1 MTARPTDS
9 PYLRA
14 LEDRVLIYDG
24 AMGTSIQR
32 FNLTPDDFGGKAL
45 EGCNDNLVLTR
56 PDVIQAIHES
66 FLAVGCDV
74 VETCTFQ
81 STPRRL
87 EEWGLGDKVRDINV
101 AAAKI
106 ARAAADKHSTPDKPR
121 FVAASMGPTGML
133 PSSSDPTLGN
143 ITYEEL
149 ARNFH
154 DQAQY
159 LIEGGVDLL
168 LIETTQDILELK
180 AAVAG
185 IEQLFKEIGRRIP
198 IQAQVTLDVSGR
210 MLLGTDIA
218 SAMTTLESL
227 GVDVIGLN
235 CSTGPEHMRE
245 PIRYLSENATLPLSV
260 IPNAGLPLNTGVG
273 EAVYP
278 LEPGP
283 MAEALAEFVKDF
295 GVRIVGGCCGTT
307 PAHLEA
313 VVKAVHEVEK
323 KRATVGPRAE
333 VGGNGKRVRHHKVPR
348 VSSAMRAIT
357 LHQDPPPLLVGERV
371 NSQGS
376 RKVKR
381 LLLADDYEGILE
393 VARDQVDSGA
403 HVLDVCVALTER
415 ADEAEQ
421 MSKVVKLLSMS
432 VETPLVI
439 DSTEANVIEAALE
452 HIPGRGI
459 VNSINMENGRKR
471 IDSVVPLV
479 KKHGAAVIALTIDEV
494 GMAKTRERKLEVA
507 KAIYTI
513 VVDEYGLAPE
523 DIIYDALTFTL
534 ATGDAEWI
542 DSGHETIEGIRLIK
556 RELPGVSTILG
567 VSNVSFG
574 LTPEARAV
582 LNSVFLHHCV
592 AAGLDAAIVNP
603 AHITPYAE
611 ISEVERELANDLV
624 FNKRPDAL
632 QRFIEYFSKEE
643 GAEKTEA
650 AEKADPTAGMSPEQ
664 VIHWMILHRKKEG
677 IEDRLDAA
685 GVRENPV
692 RVLNEVLLPAMKE
705 VGDKFGAGELILP
718 FVLQSA
724 EVMKKAVK
732 HLEQFLEKAEGYTK
746 GKVVLATVYGDVH
759 DIGKSLVNTIL
770 SNNGYTVYDLGKQ
783 VPVNTI
789 LEKAVEVEADAIGLS
804 ALLVSTSKQMPLAV
818 KELDK
823 RGMKI
828 PVLIG
833 GAAINRRFGRRALF
847 VEDEREYDAGVF
859 YCKDAFEGLETM
871 DKLQDPASRED
882 FIATNLETAR
892 TDVFLRST
900 VGKEISSGDSGGE
913 RSDVAADNLVP
924 ASPFWGTRVLRDIPI
939 DEVFELLDLDELYRL
954 QWGARG
960 SGEKYDDTIR
970 NEFEPA
976 LERLKKD
983 AKANGWVKPQAVYG
997 YFPAQSL
1004 GNDVIIY
1011 DPAAYSSDGGSLREI
1026 ARFHF
1031 PRMVGRERL
1040 CLADYIRSTESG
1052 DVDVVPIQIVTVGKE
1067 ATLHF
1072 EKLQGNNEYTEAF
1085 YSHGLAVE
1093 AAEAVAEWMHRRIKK
1108 ELGIEA
1114 PHKFEDDQPARGGKR
1129 YSWGYGACPDLDDH
1143 AVAFKLLP
1151 AKEALGMDLTESFQ
1165 ILPEQ
1170 STAAI
1175 IIHHPEAKYYA
1186 VRGQVDDAGARAESA
1201 NAAAYAKGASA
1212 SKDDNAAILKNAATE
1227 ESDTVD
1233 EAAALERA
1241 ESGEISLAEARN
1253 DT

>member
-1 MTARPTDS
+1 MIEPGIES
-9 PYLRA
+9 PYLTA
-14 LEDRVLIYDG
+14 LSRRVLVYDG
-24 AMGTSIQR
+24 AMGTNIQR
-32 FNLTPDDFGGKAL
+32 YNLSAEDFGGKSL

-56 PDVIQAIHES
+56 PDVIRAIHES

-87 EEWGLGDKVRDINV
+87 HEWGLGDKVREINV
-101 AAAKI
+101 GAARL
-106 ARAAADKHSTPDKPR
+106 ARAACDKYATTDRPR

-133 PSSSDPTLGN
+133 PSSSDPVLSKISYAELSDN
-143 ITYEEL
+143 YYE
-149 ARNFH
+149 
-154 DQAQY
+154 QAKH
-159 LIEGGVDLL
+159 LVEGGVDLL
-168 LIETTQDILELK
+168 LIETSQDILEVK

-185 IEQLFKEIGRRIP
+185 IERLFTEIDRRIP
-198 IQAQVTLDVSGR
+198 IQTQITLDISGR

-218 SAMTTLESL
+218 SAMTTLEAL
-227 GVDVIGLN
+227 NVDVIGLN

-245 PIRYLSENATLPLSV
+245 PIRYLSEHATLPLSV

-278 LEPGP
+278 LKPEP
-283 MAEALAEFVKDF
+283 MAQALSEFVRDF

-307 PAHLEA
+307 PEHLAAIVGA
-313 VVKAVHEVEK
+313 VRKVESES
-323 KRATVGPRAE
+323 RPAPRAQ
-333 VGGNGKRVRHHKVPR
+333 HVPR

-393 VARDQVDSGA
+393 VAREQVDSGA

-415 ADEAEQ
+415 GDEAEQ

-459 VNSINMENGRKR
+459 VNSINMENGRVR
-471 IDSVVPLV
+471 IDAVVPLV
-479 KKHGAAVIALTIDEV
+479 KKHGAAVIALTIDEI

-507 KAIYTI
+507 KKIYDI
-513 VVDEYGLAPE
+513 VVGEYGLSPE
-523 DIIYDALTFTL
+523 DLIYDALTFTL
-534 ATGDAEWI
+534 ATGDEEWI
-542 DSGHETIEGIRLIK
+542 NSGKETVEGIRLIK

-574 LTPEARAV
+574 LTPETRSV

-592 AAGLDAAIVNP
+592 QAGLDAAIVNP
-603 AHITPYAE
+603 AHIRPYAE
-611 ISEVERELANDLV
+611 ISAEEREMADDLV

-632 QRFIEYFSKEE
+632 QRFIEYFANTGGSASSTQVEKE
-643 GAEKTEA
+643 
-650 AEKADPTAGMSPEQ
+650 DPTAGMTAEQ
-664 VIHWMILHRKKEG
+664 KIHWMILHRKKEG
-677 IEDRLDAA
+677 IEEQLDAA
-685 GVRENPV
+685 EVRKHPV
-692 RVLNEVLLPAMKE
+692 RVLNDVLLPAMKE

-770 SNNGYTVYDLGKQ
+770 SNNGYTVFDLGKQ

-789 LEKAVEVEADAIGLS
+789 LDKAVEVGADAIGLS
-804 ALLVSTSKQMPLAV
+804 ALLVSTSKQMPLCV

-823 RGMKI
+823 RGI
-828 PVLIG
+828 QVPVLIG

-847 VEDEREYDAGVF
+847 VEGERAYDSGVF

-871 DKLQDPASRED
+871 DVLQDPERRKK
-882 FIATNLETAR
+882 FVIKNLDDAR
-892 TDVFLRST
+892 NDVFLRT
-900 VGKEISSGDSGGE
+900 AVGKDIGVGDSAGT
-913 RSDVAADNLVP
+913 RSDVAANNPLP
-924 ASPFWGTRVLRDIPI
+924 SPPFWGTRVIRDIPL

-954 QWGARG
+954 QWGGRG
-960 SGEKYDDTIR
+960 SGDQYKSAVK
-970 NEFEPA
+970 NEFEPT
-976 LERLKKD
+976 LERLKRD
-983 AKANGWVKPQAVYG
+983 AKKNGWIKPEVVYG
-997 YFPAQSL
+997 YFPAQSQ
-1004 GNDVIIY
+1004 GNDVIVY

-1040 CLADYIRSTESG
+1040 CLADYIRSVDSG
-1052 DVDVVPIQIVTVGKE
+1052 DVDVLPLQIVTVGKE
-1067 ATLHF
+1067 STKRF
-1072 EKLQGNNEYTEAF
+1072 EELQAKNEYSEAF
-1085 YSHGLAVE
+1085 YSHGLSVE
-1093 AAEAVAEWMHRRIKK
+1093 SAEAVAEWAHRRIKK
-1108 ELGIEA
+1108 ELSV
-1114 PHKFEDDQPARGGKR
+1114 PTGKR

-1143 AVAFKLLP
+1143 ATVFKLLP
-1151 AKEALGMDLTESFQ
+1151 AAEALGMDLTEAFQ
-1165 ILPEQ
+1165 LLPEQ
-1170 STAAI
+1170 STAAV

-1186 VRGQVDDAGARAESA
+1186 VRGTGAGAEAEA
-1201 NAAAYAKGASA
+1201 EG
-1212 SKDDNAAILKNAATE
+1212 
-1227 ESDTVD
+1227 
-1233 EAAALERA
+1233 EAAVA
-1241 ESGEISLAEARN
+1241 
-1253 DT
+1253 

>member
-1 MTARPTDS
+1 MTRNKVDS
-9 PYLRA
+9 PYLKA
-14 LEDRVLIYDG
+14 LESRVLVYDG

-32 FNLTPDDFGGKAL
+32 FNLTPDDFGGKSL
-45 EGCNDNLVLTR
+45 EGCNDHLVITR
-56 PDVIQAIHES
+56 PDVIQSIHES
-66 FLAVGCDV
+66 FLEVGCDV

-87 EEWGLGDKVRDINV
+87 EEWGLGDKVREINV
-101 AAAKI
+101 AAAQV
-106 ARAAADKHSTPDKPR
+106 ARAAADKYSTPDKPR

-133 PSSSDPTLGN
+133 PSSSDPALGN
-143 ITYEEL
+143 ITFDEL
-149 ARNFH
+149 AKNFH

-168 LIETTQDILELK
+168 LIETSQDILEVK

-185 IEQLFKEIGRRIP
+185 IEQLFSEIGRRIP
-198 IQAQVTLDVSGR
+198 LQAQVTLDVSGR

-245 PIRYLSENATLPLSV
+245 PVRYLSENATLPLSV

-283 MAEALAEFVKDF
+283 MAQSLAEFVKDF

-307 PAHLEA
+307 PAHLDA
-313 VVKAVHEVEK
+313 VVKAVAAV
-323 KRATVGPRAE
+323 APRAE
-333 VGGNGKRVRHHKVPR
+333 VGIGGVQRRQRQQRKTPR

-376 RKVKR
+376 RKVTR

-439 DSTEANVIEAALE
+439 DSTEANVIESALE

-471 IDSVVPLV
+471 IDAVVPLV
-479 KKHGAAVIALTIDEV
+479 KKHGAAVIALTIDEI

-507 KAIYTI
+507 RKIYTI
-513 VVDEYGLAPE
+513 VVDEYGLQPE
-523 DIIYDALTFTL
+523 DLIYDALTFTL

-542 DSGHETIEGIRLIK
+542 ESGKETIEGIRLIK

-611 ISEVERELANDLV
+611 IPEEERKLANDLV
-624 FNKRPDAL
+624 FNASPDAL
-632 QRFIEYFSKEE
+632 QKYIEHFSSSGTAERVE
-643 GAEKTEA
+643 GAEKV
-650 AEKADPTAGMSPEQ
+650 DVTAGMSADEK
-664 VIHWMILHRKKEG
+664 IHWMILHRKKEN
-677 IEDRLDAA
+677 IEDVLDAA

-692 RVLNEVLLPAMKE
+692 RVLNDVLLPAMKE

-789 LEKAVEVEADAIGLS
+789 LEKATEVDADAIGLS

-847 VEDEREYDAGVF
+847 VEEEREYDAGVF

-871 DKLQDPASRED
+871 DKLQDAESRED
-882 FIATNLETAR
+882 FIASNLEAAR
-892 TDVFLRST
+892 ADIFLKAQ
-900 VGKEISSGDSGGE
+900 VGKDITSGDQAGK
-913 RSDVAADNLVP
+913 RSDVAANNP
-924 ASPFWGTRVLRDIPI
+924 IPTPPFWGTRVLRDIPI
-939 DEVFELLDLDELYRL
+939 DEVFDLLDLDELYRL

-960 SGEKYDDTIR
+960 SGEQYNKTVR
-970 NEFEPA
+970 EEFEPA
-976 LERLKKD
+976 LERLKQD
-983 AKANGWVKPQAVYG
+983 AKTNGWIKPQAVYG
-997 YFPAQSL
+997 YFPTQSV
-1004 GNDVIIY
+1004 GNDIIVY
-1011 DPAAYSSDGGSLREI
+1011 DPAAYASDGASLREI

-1040 CLADYIRSTESG
+1040 CLADYIRSS
-1052 DVDVVPIQIVTVGKE
+1052 DSDQVDVVPLQIVTVGDE
-1067 ATLHF
+1067 ATRHF
-1072 EKLQGNNEYTEAF
+1072 ETLQGAHEYTEAF
-1085 YSHGLAVE
+1085 YSHGLSVE
-1093 AAEAVAEWMHRRIKK
+1093 SAEAVAEWMHRRIKK
-1108 ELGIEA
+1108 ELGIEGA
-1114 PHKFEDDQPARGGKR
+1114 HKFEGEKTTGGKR

-1143 AVAFKLLP
+1143 SVVFKLLP
-1151 AKEALGMDLTESFQ
+1151 AKEALGMDYTESFQ
-1165 ILPEQ
+1165 LLPEQ

-1175 IIHHPEAKYYA
+1175 IIHHPEAKYFA
-1186 VRGQVDDAGARAESA
+1186 VRGQAP
-1201 NAAAYAKGASA
+1201 SA
-1212 SKDDNAAILKNAATE
+1212 STVNEDVALDRAAE
-1227 ESDTVD
+1227 
-1233 EAAALERA
+1233 
-1241 ESGEISLAEARN
+1241 GEISLAEARV

>member
-1 MTARPTDS
+1 MAERKFES
-9 PYLRA
+9 RYLDELNR
-14 LEDRVLIYDG
+14 RVLIYDG
-24 AMGTSIQR
+24 AMGTNIQR
-32 FNLTPDDFGGKAL
+32 YHLSAEDFGGKAL
-45 EGCNDNLVLTR
+45 EGCNDHLVLTR
-56 PDVIQAIHES
+56 PDVIQEIHES
-66 FLAVGCDV
+66 FLKVGCDV

-87 EEWGLGDKVRDINV
+87 HEWGLGDKVREINV
-101 AAAKI
+101 AAARL
-106 ARAAADKHSTPDKPR
+106 ARAAADKYATADKPR

-133 PSSSDPTLGN
+133 PSSSDPVLSQ
-143 ITYEEL
+143 ITYNEL
-149 ARNFH
+149 ASNYYE
-154 DQAQY
+154 QAKY
-159 LIEGGVDLL
+159 LVEGGVDLL
-168 LIETTQDILELK
+168 LIETSQDILEVK

-185 IEQLFKEIGRRIP
+185 IEKLFAEIGRRIP

-218 SAMTTLESL
+218 SAMTTLEAL
-227 GVDVIGLN
+227 KVDVIGLN

-245 PIRYLSENATLPLSV
+245 PIRYLSEHATLPLSV

-278 LEPGP
+278 LEPAP
-283 MAEALAEFVKDF
+283 MADALSEFVRDF

-307 PAHLEA
+307 PEHLSAIVEA
-313 VVKAVHEVEK
+313 VHKAEPQSKPQQPSH
-323 KRATVGPRAE
+323 
-333 VGGNGKRVRHHKVPR
+333 VPR

-471 IDSVVPLV
+471 IDAVVPLV

-507 KAIYTI
+507 RKIYDI
-513 VVDEYGLAPE
+513 VVGEYGLAPE

-542 DSGHETIEGIRLIK
+542 ESGKETIEGIRLIK

-574 LTPEARAV
+574 LSPDARGV

-592 AAGLDAAIVNP
+592 QAGLDAAIVNP
-603 AHITPYAE
+603 AHIRPYAE
-611 ISEVERELANDLV
+611 ISQAERELADDLV

-632 QRFIEYFSKEE
+632 QRFIEHFASAGE
-643 GAEKTEA
+643 GATAGQVEKE
-650 AEKADPTAGMSPEQ
+650 DPTAGMTPDQ
-664 VIHWMILHRKKEG
+664 RIHWMILHRKKEG
-677 IEDRLDAA
+677 IEEQLDAA

-732 HLEQFLEKAEGYTK
+732 HLEQFLEKAEGFTK

-789 LEKAVEVEADAIGLS
+789 LDKAVEVGADAIGLS
-804 ALLVSTSKQMPLAV
+804 ALLVSTSKQMPLCV
-818 KELDK
+818 QELDK
-823 RGMKI
+823 RGMNI

-847 VEDEREYDAGVF
+847 VDGDRHYGSGVF

-871 DKLQDPASRED
+871 DVLQDPKRRKE
-882 FIATNLETAR
+882 FVIKNLEDAR
-892 TDVFLRST
+892 NDVFLKTT
-900 VGKEISSGDSGGE
+900 VGKDIAVGDAGGE
-913 RSDVAADNLVP
+913 RSDVASNNPVP
-924 ASPFWGTRVLRDIPI
+924 KPPFWGTRVLRDIPL
-939 DEVFELLDLDELYRL
+939 DEVFDLLDLDELYRL

-960 SGEKYDDTIR
+960 SGDAYKQTVKK
-970 NEFEPA
+970 EFEPA

-983 AKANGWVKPQAVYG
+983 AKQNGWIKPQVVYG
-997 YFPAQSL
+997 YFPAQSK
-1004 GNDVIIY
+1004 GNDIIIY

-1040 CLADYIRSTESG
+1040 CLADYVRSVDSG
-1052 DVDVVPIQIVTVGKE
+1052 DVDVVPLQVVTVGNE
-1067 ATLHF
+1067 ATKRF
-1072 EKLQGNNEYTEAF
+1072 EELQGKHEYTEAF
-1085 YSHGLAVE
+1085 YSHGLSVE
-1093 AAEAVAEWMHRRIKK
+1093 TAEAVAEWAHRRIKG
-1108 ELGIEA
+1108 ELGV
-1114 PHKFEDDQPARGGKR
+1114 GSGKR

-1143 AVAFKLLP
+1143 TVVFKLLP
-1151 AKEALGMDLTESFQ
+1151 AREALGMDLTEAFQ
-1165 ILPEQ
+1165 LLPEQ
-1170 STAAI
+1170 STAAVI
-1175 IIHHPEAKYYA
+1175 MHHPEAKYYA
-1186 VRGQVDDAGARAESA
+1186 VRGSGAQAGAQ
-1201 NAAAYAKGASA
+1201 
-1212 SKDDNAAILKNAATE
+1212 
-1227 ESDTVD
+1227 
-1233 EAAALERA
+1233 EAAVA
-1241 ESGEISLAEARN
+1241 
-1253 DT
+1253 

>member
-1 MTARPTDS
+1 MTETRTDS
-9 PYLRA
+9 PYLQA
-14 LEDRVLIYDG
+14 LEHRVLVYDG
-24 AMGTSIQR
+24 AMGTNIQR
-32 FNLTPDDFGGKAL
+32 YNLSAEDFGGKEL
-45 EGCNDNLVLTR
+45 EGCNDHLVLTR
-56 PDVIQAIHES
+56 PDVIREIHES

-87 EEWGLGDKVRDINV
+87 HEWGLGDKVREINV
-101 AAAKI
+101 AAARL
-106 ARAAADKHSTPDKPR
+106 ARAAADKYSTPEKPR

-133 PSSSDPTLGN
+133 PSSSDPMLSQ
-143 ITYEEL
+143 ITYDEL
-149 ARNFH
+149 AENYYE
-154 DQAQY
+154 QAKY
-159 LIEGGVDLL
+159 LVEGGVDLL
-168 LIETTQDILELK
+168 LIETSQDILEVK

-185 IEQLFKEIGRRIP
+185 IQKLFDELGRRLP
-198 IQAQVTLDVSGR
+198 IQTQVTLDVSGR

-227 GVDVIGLN
+227 KVDVIGLN

-245 PIRYLSENATLPLSV
+245 PVRYLSEHATLPLSV

-278 LEPGP
+278 LEPAP
-283 MAEALAEFVKDF
+283 MAAALSEFVKDF

-307 PAHLEA
+307 PAHLSAIVEA
-313 VVKAVHEVEK
+313 VRKAEPEAKPAH
-323 KRATVGPRAE
+323 PS
-333 VGGNGKRVRHHKVPR
+333 HVPR

-371 NSQGS
+371 NAQGS

-381 LLLADDYEGILE
+381 FLLADDYEGILE
-393 VARDQVDSGA
+393 VAREQVDSGA

-471 IDSVVPLV
+471 IDAVVPLV
-479 KKHGAAVIALTIDEV
+479 KKHGAAVIALTIDEI

-507 KAIYTI
+507 KKIYDI
-513 VVDEYGLAPE
+513 VVGEYGLAPE

-542 DSGHETIEGIRLIK
+542 DSGKETIEGIRLIK

-574 LTPEARAV
+574 LSPEARGV

-592 AAGLDAAIVNP
+592 QAGLDAAIVNP
-603 AHITPYAE
+603 AHIRPYAE
-611 ISEVERELANDLV
+611 ISKEERELADDLV

-632 QRFIEYFSKEE
+632 QRFIEHFANTGAGGATAQVEKE
-643 GAEKTEA
+643 
-650 AEKADPTAGMSPEQ
+650 DPTAGMKPDQ
-664 VIHWMILHRKKEG
+664 RIHWMILHRKKEG
-677 IEDRLDAA
+677 IEEQLDAA
-685 GVRENPV
+685 GVRDNPV
-692 RVLNEVLLPAMKE
+692 RVLNDVLLPAMKE

-732 HLEQFLEKAEGYTK
+732 HLEQFLEKAEEFTK

-770 SNNGYTVYDLGKQ
+770 SNNGYTVFDLGKQ

-789 LEKAVEVEADAIGLS
+789 LDKAVEVGADAIGLS
-804 ALLVSTSKQMPLAV
+804 ALLVSTSKQMPLCV
-818 KELDK
+818 QELDK
-823 RGMKI
+823 RGMQI

-847 VEDEREYDAGVF
+847 VEGERPYDSGVF

-871 DKLQDPASRED
+871 DVLQDPEKRKP
-882 FIATNLETAR
+882 FVVKNLDDAR
-892 TDVFLRST
+892 NDVFLRTT
-900 VGKEISSGDSGGE
+900 VGKDIAVGDAAGQ
-913 RSDVAADNLVP
+913 RSDVAANNRVP
-924 ASPFWGTRVLRDIPI
+924 SPPFWGTRVVRDIPL
-939 DEVFELLDLDELYRL
+939 DEVFDLLDLDELYRL

-960 SGEKYDDTIR
+960 SGDQYKATVK
-970 NEFEPA
+970 NEFEPT
-976 LERLKKD
+976 LERLKQE
-983 AKANGWVKPQAVYG
+983 AKKNGWIKPEVVYG
-997 YFPAQSL
+997 YFPAQSQ

-1040 CLADYIRSTESG
+1040 CLADYVRSVESG
-1052 DVDVVPIQIVTVGKE
+1052 EVDVVPLQVVTVGDE
-1067 ATLHF
+1067 ATKRF
-1072 EKLQGNNEYTEAF
+1072 EKLQAANEYTEAF
-1085 YSHGLAVE
+1085 YSHGLSVE
-1093 AAEAVAEWMHRRIKK
+1093 TAEAVAEWAHRRIKS
-1108 ELGIEA
+1108 ELGV
-1114 PHKFEDDQPARGGKR
+1114 DSGKR

-1143 AVAFKLLP
+1143 ATVFKLLP
-1151 AKEALGMDLTESFQ
+1151 AREALGMDLTEAFQ
-1165 ILPEQ
+1165 LMPEQ
-1170 STAAI
+1170 STAAV

-1186 VRGQVDDAGARAESA
+1186 VRGTGGSVSSEQ
-1201 NAAAYAKGASA
+1201 
-1212 SKDDNAAILKNAATE
+1212 
-1227 ESDTVD
+1227 
-1233 EAAALERA
+1233 EAAVA
-1241 ESGEISLAEARN
+1241 
-1253 DT
+1253 

>member
-1 MTARPTDS
+1 MNEARTRS
-9 PYLRA
+9 PYLQAIDR
-14 LEDRVLIYDG
+14 RVLVYDG
-24 AMGTSIQR
+24 AMGTNIQR
-32 FNLTPDDFGGKAL
+32 YNLSAEDFGGKSL
-45 EGCNDNLVLTR
+45 EGCNDHLVLTR
-56 PDVIQAIHES
+56 PDVIREIHES

-87 EEWGLGDKVRDINV
+87 EEWGIGEKTRDVNL
-101 AAAKI
+101 AAARI
-106 ARAAADKHSTPDKPR
+106 ARAAADKYSTPEHPR
-121 FVAASMGPTGML
+121 FVAASLGPTGML
-133 PSSSDPTLGN
+133 PSSSDPTLSK
-143 ITYEEL
+143 ITFGELSDNYYE
-149 ARNFH
+149 
-154 DQAQY
+154 QSKY
-159 LIEGGVDLL
+159 LVEGGVDLL
-168 LIETTQDILELK
+168 LIETSQDILEVK

-185 IEQLFKEIGRRIP
+185 IERLFAELGRRIP

-227 GVDVIGLN
+227 KVEVIGLN

-245 PIRYLSENATLPLSV
+245 PIRYLAEHATVPLSV
-260 IPNAGLPLNTGVG
+260 IPNAGLPLNTGTG
-273 EAVYP
+273 DAIYP
-278 LEPGP
+278 LEPEP
-283 MAEALAEFVKDF
+283 MAQALSEFVRDF
-295 GVRIVGGCCGTT
+295 GVRVVGGCCGTT
-307 PAHLEA
+307 PEHLSAIVDA
-313 VVKAVHEVEK
+313 VRQAEK
-323 KRATVGPRAE
+323 TPKPRPH
-333 VGGNGKRVRHHKVPR
+333 VQHVPR

-393 VARDQVDSGA
+393 VAREQVDSGA

-432 VETPLVI
+432 VETPIVI
-439 DSTEANVIEAALE
+439 DSTEADVIEKALE

-471 IDSVVPLV
+471 IEAVVPLV

-507 KAIYTI
+507 KKIHEIA
-513 VVDEYGLAPE
+513 VGEYGLAPE
-523 DIIYDALTFTL
+523 DLIFDALTFTL
-534 ATGDAEWI
+534 ATGDEEWI
-542 DSGHETIEGIRLIK
+542 NSGKETVEGIRLIK

-574 LTPEARAV
+574 LTPDARGV

-592 AAGLDAAIVNP
+592 QAGLDAAIVNP
-603 AHITPYAE
+603 AHIRPYAE
-611 ISEVERELANDLV
+611 ISAAEREMADDLV

-632 QRFIEYFSKEE
+632 QRFIEYFASAD
-643 GAEKTEA
+643 GTGTNAQAEKE
-650 AEKADPTAGMSPEQ
+650 DPTAGMTAEQ
-664 VIHWMILHRKKEG
+664 KIHWMILHRKKEG
-677 IEDRLDAA
+677 IEEQLDAA
-685 GVRENPV
+685 DVRAHPV

-770 SNNGYTVYDLGKQ
+770 SNNGYTVFDLGKQ

-789 LEKAVEVEADAIGLS
+789 LDKAVEVGADAIGLS
-804 ALLVSTSKQMPLAV
+804 ALLVSTSKQMPLCV
-818 KELDK
+818 QELDK
-823 RGMKI
+823 RGIQI

-847 VEDEREYDAGVF
+847 VEGERAYDSGVF

-871 DKLQDPASRED
+871 DVLQDPDKRKLFVMKNHD
-882 FIATNLETAR
+882 DAR
-892 TDVFLRST
+892 NDVFLRTT
-900 VGKEISSGDSGGE
+900 VGKDISVGDAAGA
-913 RSDVAADNLVP
+913 RSDVAASNPLP
-924 ASPFWGTRVLRDIPI
+924 SPPFWGTRVIRDIPL
-939 DEVFELLDLDELYRL
+939 DEVFALLDLDELYRL
-954 QWGARG
+954 QWGGRG
-960 SGEKYDDTIR
+960 SGEQYKTAVK

-976 LERLKKD
+976 LERLKRD
-983 AKANGWVKPQAVYG
+983 ARKGGWIKPEIVYG
-997 YFPAQSL
+997 YFPAQSQ

-1040 CLADYIRSTESG
+1040 CLADYVRSVDSG
-1052 DVDVVPIQIVTVGKE
+1052 DVDVLPLQVVTVGSE
-1067 ATLHF
+1067 ATSRF
-1072 EKLQGNNEYTEAF
+1072 EELQARNEYSEAF

-1093 AAEAVAEWMHRRIKK
+1093 SAEAVAEWAHQRIKR
-1108 ELGIEA
+1108 ELGV
-1114 PHKFEDDQPARGGKR
+1114 PGGKR

-1143 AVAFKLLP
+1143 AIVFRLLP
-1151 AKEALGMDLTESFQ
+1151 AAEALGMELTEAFQ
-1165 ILPEQ
+1165 LLPEQ
-1170 STAAI
+1170 STAAV
-1175 IIHHPEAKYYA
+1175 IIHHPEARYYA
-1186 VRGQVDDAGARAESA
+1186 VRGASNSAG
-1201 NAAAYAKGASA
+1201 
-1212 SKDDNAAILKNAATE
+1212 TE
-1227 ESDTVD
+1227 P
-1233 EAAALERA
+1233 EAAVA
-1241 ESGEISLAEARN
+1241 
-1253 DT
+1253 

>member
-1 MTARPTDS
+1 MTERRTES
-9 PYLRA
+9 PYLQA
-14 LEDRVLIYDG
+14 LERRVLVYDG
-24 AMGTSIQR
+24 AMGTNIQR
-32 FNLTPDDFGGKAL
+32 YNLSAEDFGGKEL
-45 EGCNDNLVLTR
+45 EGCNDHLVLTR
-56 PDVIQAIHES
+56 PDVIREIHES

-87 EEWGLGDKVRDINV
+87 HEWGLGDKVREINV
-101 AAAKI
+101 AAARL
-106 ARAAADKHSTPDKPR
+106 ARAAADKYSTPDKPR

-133 PSSSDPTLGN
+133 PSSSDPMLSQ
-143 ITYEEL
+143 ITYDEL
-149 ARNFH
+149 AQNYYE
-154 DQAQY
+154 QAKY
-159 LIEGGVDLL
+159 LVEGGVDLL
-168 LIETTQDILELK
+168 LIETSQDILEVK

-185 IEQLFKEIGRRIP
+185 IEKLFAEIGRRLP
-198 IQAQVTLDVSGR
+198 IQTQVTLDVSGR

-227 GVDVIGLN
+227 KVDVIGLN

-245 PIRYLSENATLPLSV
+245 PVRYLSEHATLPLSV
-260 IPNAGLPLNTGVG
+260 IPNAGLPINTGVG

-283 MAEALAEFVKDF
+283 MATALSEFVKDF

-307 PAHLEA
+307 PAHLSAIVEA
-313 VVKAVHEVEK
+313 VRKAEPEAKPQH
-323 KRATVGPRAE
+323 PS
-333 VGGNGKRVRHHKVPR
+333 HVPR

-371 NSQGS
+371 NAQGS

-381 LLLADDYEGILE
+381 FLLADDYEGILE
-393 VARDQVDSGA
+393 VAREQVDSGA

-471 IDSVVPLV
+471 IDAVVPLV
-479 KKHGAAVIALTIDEV
+479 KKHGAAVIALTIDEI

-507 KAIYTI
+507 RKIYDI
-513 VVDEYGLAPE
+513 VVGEYGLAPE

-542 DSGHETIEGIRLIK
+542 DSGKETIEGIRLIK

-574 LTPEARAV
+574 LSPEARGV

-592 AAGLDAAIVNP
+592 QAGLDAAIVNP
-603 AHITPYAE
+603 AHIRPYAE
-611 ISEVERELANDLV
+611 ISKEERELADDLV
-624 FNKRPDAL
+624 FNKRADAL
-632 QRFIEYFSKEE
+632 QRFIEHFANA
-643 GAEKTEA
+643 GAGATTAQAEKE
-650 AEKADPTAGMSPEQ
+650 DPTAGMSPDQ
-664 VIHWMILHRKKEG
+664 RIHWMILHRKKEG
-677 IEDRLDAA
+677 IEEQLDGA
-685 GVRENPV
+685 GVRDNPV
-692 RVLNEVLLPAMKE
+692 RVLNDVLLPAMKE

-732 HLEQFLEKAEGYTK
+732 HLEQFLEKAEGFTK

-770 SNNGYTVYDLGKQ
+770 SNNGYTVFDLGKQ

-789 LEKAVEVEADAIGLS
+789 LDKAVEVGADAIGLS
-804 ALLVSTSKQMPLAV
+804 ALLVSTSKQMPLCV
-818 KELDK
+818 QELDK
-823 RGMKI
+823 RGMQI

-847 VEDEREYDAGVF
+847 VEGERPYDSGVF

-871 DKLQDPASRED
+871 DVLQDPERRKP
-882 FIATNLETAR
+882 FVVKNLDDAR
-892 TDVFLRST
+892 NDVFLRTT
-900 VGKEISSGDSGGE
+900 VGKDIAVGDAAGQ
-913 RSDVAADNLVP
+913 RSDVAANNRVP
-924 ASPFWGTRVLRDIPI
+924 APPFWGTRVIRDIPL
-939 DEVFELLDLDELYRL
+939 DEVFDLLDLDELYRL

-960 SGEKYDDTIR
+960 SGDQYKTTVK
-970 NEFEPA
+970 NEFEPT
-976 LERLKKD
+976 LERLRQD
-983 AKANGWVKPQAVYG
+983 AKKNGWIKPEVVYG
-997 YFPAQSL
+997 YFPAQSQ

-1040 CLADYIRSTESG
+1040 CLADYVRSVESG
-1052 DVDVVPIQIVTVGKE
+1052 EVDVVPLQVVTVGDE
-1067 ATLHF
+1067 ATKRF
-1072 EKLQGNNEYTEAF
+1072 EKLQAANEYTEAF
-1085 YSHGLAVE
+1085 YSHGLSVE
-1093 AAEAVAEWMHRRIKK
+1093 TAEAVAEWAHRRIKN
-1108 ELGIEA
+1108 ELGV
-1114 PHKFEDDQPARGGKR
+1114 DSGKR

-1143 AVAFKLLP
+1143 ATVFKLLP
-1151 AKEALGMDLTESFQ
+1151 AREALGMDLTEAFQ
-1165 ILPEQ
+1165 LMPEQ
-1170 STAAI
+1170 STAAV

-1186 VRGQVDDAGARAESA
+1186 VRGTAGSVSSEQ
-1201 NAAAYAKGASA
+1201 
-1212 SKDDNAAILKNAATE
+1212 
-1227 ESDTVD
+1227 
-1233 EAAALERA
+1233 EAAVA
-1241 ESGEISLAEARN
+1241 
-1253 DT
+1253 